1 MEVGRGSM
9 RVGAMSEV
17 VGRAMLTV
25 EPCVVVGSGKHKAQ
39 GRHANAGARCTER
52 GDRFH
57 ALADAMRPSTRHT
70 TRGRRRRRSTIGRT
84 AQRVSRPRR
93 LHSGVGSSLY

>member
-1 MEVGRGSM
+1 M

-39 GRHANAGARCTER
+39 GRHANAGARCTELYR
-52 GDRFH
+52 IDR
-57 ALADAMRPSTRHT
+57 
-70 TRGRRRRRSTIGRT
+70 
-84 AQRVSRPRR
+84 Q
-93 LHSGVGSSLY
+93 SGVEQSRLQGGRERTVNAAA